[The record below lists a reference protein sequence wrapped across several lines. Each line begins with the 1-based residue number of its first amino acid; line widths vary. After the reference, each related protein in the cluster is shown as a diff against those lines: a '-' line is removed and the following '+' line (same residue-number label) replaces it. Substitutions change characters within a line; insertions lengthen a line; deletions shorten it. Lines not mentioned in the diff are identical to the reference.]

1 MIFLSEFSLL
11 SLGHLANSKQ
21 GEQYKNYKLS
31 AYIQTFQKNG
41 KKVLKLQFENS
52 GLLSISQ
59 SCEASCRNM
68 IGENFSINKLLSNI
82 NK

>member
-21 GEQYKNYKLS
+21 EEQYKNNKLS
-31 AYIQTFQKNG
+31 AYIQTFQKNR

-52 GLLSISQ
+52 GLLSIS
-59 SCEASCRNM
+59 
-68 IGENFSINKLLSNI
+68 L
-82 NK
+82 